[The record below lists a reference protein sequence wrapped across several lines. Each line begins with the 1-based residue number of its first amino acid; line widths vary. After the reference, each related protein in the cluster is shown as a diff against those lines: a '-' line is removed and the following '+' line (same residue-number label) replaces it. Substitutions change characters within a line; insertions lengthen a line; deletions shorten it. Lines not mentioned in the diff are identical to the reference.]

1 MFNVVDGSPNSN
13 GDCFNGWRQCDF
25 FPLESIAFSLP
36 EQADPERCMQYAR
49 DLWSTQTGNALLTQ
63 VDRLAQEQGR
73 QIEIAFTVD
82 NEHTDTDISVD
93 GNIEV
98 VINPRDI
105 KADRYAYLIRREIP
119 GDSGLAFVSV
129 YHPPSVVLGH
139 ELGHVRQFLE
149 HSIGSRAELNNA
161 MRTTHTKLLG
171 PAVQRFCNLVNSIRD
186 QHKGPALSD
195 SSEDALESCAR
206 YIAAAFPEAKGPYD
220 PILEGLYEVFST
232 CFCDVWNG
240 GEFCELPN
248 IVPLQRSGGV
258 DDFNPTIADGIFLRE
273 ILEKV
278 DGMGLE
284 KGDDRRPA
292 FFEISPQ
299 PGTPTEAQA
308 GSEARSTGLSESD
321 DRIQEAFRASTAP
334 WLRWSHSDVGSLTH
348 GQVIQTLRQYPKAK
362 QWLDGFII
370 DLYTQPDVGVNMQNL
385 PVCTQPDVGVKMED
399 LPVCPPLPQW
409 PLRDSTLWPI

>member
-25 FPLESIAFSLP
+25 LPLESIAFSLP

-119 GDSGLAFVSV
+119 DSELAFVSV

-149 HSIGSRAELNNA
+149 HPSRSRAELNNA
-161 MRTTHTKLLG
+161 MRTTHTKLLW
-171 PAVQRFCNLVNSIRD
+171 PAVQHFCDLVHSISD
-186 QHKGPALSD
+186 QHKRPTLSGSPD
-195 SSEDALESCAR
+195 DALDFCIR
-206 YIAAAFPEAKGPYD
+206 YIDAVLPSDEGPYN
-220 PILEGLYEVFST
+220 PKLQGLYEVFST

-240 GEFCELPN
+240 GAFCELPN
-248 IVPLQRSGGV
+248 IVPIQRYSRV

-273 ILEKV
+273 ILEEV
-278 DGMGLE
+278 GMELE

-292 FFEISPQ
+292 FFEIPPPPEPQ
-299 PGTPTEAQA
+299 RKSQA
-308 GSEARSTGLSESD
+308 GPEARSTGLSETD
-321 DRIQEAFRASTAP
+321 DRIQEAFRASMAP

-348 GQVIQTLRQYPKAK
+348 GQVIETLWQYPKAK
-362 QWLDGFII
+362 QWLNGFII
-370 DLYTQPDVGVNMQNL
+370 DLYTQPAVGVNIS
-385 PVCTQPDVGVKMED
+385 D
-399 LPVCPPLPQW
+399 LPLM
-409 PLRDSTLWPI
+409 DK